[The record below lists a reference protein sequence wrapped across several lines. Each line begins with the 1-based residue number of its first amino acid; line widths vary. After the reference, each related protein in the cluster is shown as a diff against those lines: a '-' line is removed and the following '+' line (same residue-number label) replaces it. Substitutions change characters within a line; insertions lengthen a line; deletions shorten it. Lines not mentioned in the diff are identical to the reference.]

1 MRQQQAVNTGRGHEP
16 RRHSVERR
24 HALYRLKNDNEDGRQ
39 NIWRYQHFHSGAPF
53 LQKRATLMACL
64 RKAQTMASDPQALK
78 EGALAKI
85 AEFQRLRYPISVL
98 NKACV
103 FLAANTGEVTWL
115 RVRDTLL

>member
-1 MRQQQAVNTGRGHEP
+1 
-16 RRHSVERR
+16 
-24 HALYRLKNDNEDGRQ
+24 
-39 NIWRYQHFHSGAPF
+39 
-53 LQKRATLMACL
+53 
-64 RKAQTMASDPQALK
+64 MASDPQTLK

>member
-1 MRQQQAVNTGRGHEP
+1 
-16 RRHSVERR
+16 
-24 HALYRLKNDNEDGRQ
+24 
-39 NIWRYQHFHSGAPF
+39 
-53 LQKRATLMACL
+53 MACL
-64 RKAQTMASDPQALK
+64 RKAQTMASDPQTLK

-115 RVRDTLL
+115 LGYGSGIHYSDATERSKGR